1 MVDITAIGEVLIDFT
16 PAGLSEKGEQLFEC
30 NPGGAPANVVVV
42 LSKLG
47 RSTAIIG
54 KIGEDQF
61 GEYLTRV
68 LRENGVD
75 TKGLVKEKQ
84 ANTTLAFVHLKED
97 GDRTFS
103 FYRNPGADMLL
114 GIDDIDLEQIKDTK
128 IFHFG
133 SVSMTHEPSASAT
146 LKACTQAKENGALI
160 SFDPN
165 LRPALW
171 KDLEQAKIKIKE
183 GLALA
188 DIVKISEEELEF
200 ITGLTDLEEGTHQIQ
215 TQFKV
220 KVILVTKAE
229 KGCFVRYG
237 SGSKWADVPGF
248 KVQTVDTTGAG
259 DAFLGGFLYQL
270 LERGGSMDQI
280 RDQDWIPIV
289 RFANAVG
296 ALVTTQKGAI
306 PAIPTYKEINKQIQ
320 STGTDLFI
328 ESYRPQFHYSP
339 PAMWMNDPN
348 GMVYFEGEYHLLYQH
363 HPESTVW
370 GPMHWGH
377 AVSKDLV
384 NWETLPVAMSPD
396 HNGAIFSGSAVVDW
410 KDTSG
415 FFEGGSGLVA
425 IFTHADI
432 YPDSDRPRQRQS
444 LAYSKDKGRSWTFYT
459 GNPILSDVEITDFRD
474 PKVFWMEEAG
484 VWVMVL
490 ACGDHIRFYRSANL
504 KDWDFASE
512 FGKSDGSHYGVW
524 ECPDLFELS
533 IDGSNQKRWVL
544 IVSIG
549 DNPDYPEGSKT
560 QYYIGSF
567 DGWEFVNDNAPDT
580 VLWLDE
586 GRDNYAAVSWSD
598 IPEEDGRRVIIG
610 WMNNWRYANQAPTAS
625 WRGAATLPRV
635 LSLTSRNGSVV
646 LTQMPVQEVEQLRKE
661 SHSWSD
667 VAVTPEVSFIHKTN
681 EDLLEIEANI
691 DIRSG
696 DEVHIQLKS
705 SGQTAT
711 IIGYDPVREW
721 LFIDRSKSGLT
732 DFNPSFACKHG
743 ARVVPENGGI
753 KLRIWLDRSAVE
765 VFANDGLVAL
775 TDQIFPDDP
784 IDNVWI
790 STESGRAELNSL
802 HIHTLSSIHKPE
814 GCTEQISRRV
824 NV

>member
-47 RSTAIIG
+47 KSTAFIG
-54 KIGEDQF
+54 KVGEDQF
-61 GEYLTRV
+61 GEYLTQV
-68 LRENGVD
+68 LQENGVD
-75 TKGLVKEKQ
+75 TKGLVKENN
-84 ANTTLAFVHLKED
+84 ASTTLAFVHLKED

-103 FYRNPGADMLL
+103 FIRNPGADMLL
-114 GIDDIDLEQIKDTK
+114 GINDIDLERIKGSK

-133 SVSMTHEPSASAT
+133 SVSMTHEPSANAT
-146 LKACTQAKENGALI
+146 LTTCTYAKENGALI

-171 KDLEQAKIKIKE
+171 KDLEEAKTKIKE

-200 ITGLTDLEEGTHQIQ
+200 ITGLTDLEEGTRQIQ
-215 TQFKV
+215 SQFKV

-229 KGCFVRYG
+229 KGCFVRFG

-248 KVQTVDTTGAG
+248 KVDTVDTTGAG

-270 LERGGSMDQI
+270 LERGCSIEQI
-280 RDQDWIPIV
+280 RDQDWIPIIS
-289 RFANAVG
+289 FANAVG

-306 PAIPTYKEINKQIQ
+306 PAIPTYRQAAELVQ
-320 STGTDLFI
+320 SVGTDLSE
-328 ESYRPQFHYSP
+328 ESFRPQFHYSP
-339 PAMWMNDPN
+339 PAMWLNDPN
-348 GMVYFEGEYHLLYQH
+348 GMVYFEGEYHLMYQH
-363 HPESTVW
+363 HPGNTVW

-384 NWETLPVAMSPD
+384 KWETLPVALVPD

-410 KDTSG
+410 NDTSG
-415 FFEGGSGLVA
+415 LFDGESGLVA

-444 LAYSKDKGRSWTFYT
+444 LAYSKDKGRSWIPYSE
-459 GNPILSDVEITDFRD
+459 NPILSDAEITDFRD

-484 VWVMVL
+484 LWIMVL

-512 FGKSDGSHYGVW
+512 FGKTDGAHYGVW

-533 IDGSNQKRWVL
+533 IDGSTSKKWVL
-544 IVSIG
+544 LVSIG

-560 QYYIGSF
+560 QYFIGSF
-567 DGWEFVNDNAPDT
+567 DGLEFINENTPDT

-610 WMNNWRYANQAPTAS
+610 WMNNWKYANQIPTAS
-625 WRGAATLPRV
+625 WRGAMTLPRL
-635 LSLTSRNGSVV
+635 LSLTNRNGNVV
-646 LTQMPVQEVEQLRKE
+646 LSQMPVQEIEQLRKE
-661 SHSWSD
+661 THSWSD
-667 VAVTPEVSFIHKTN
+667 VAVTSESPFIYEAN
-681 EDLLEIEANI
+681 EDLLEIEV
-691 DIRSG
+691 DLDVHSG
-696 DEVHIQLKS
+696 DEVHIKLKS
-705 SGQTAT
+705 SGQYET
-711 IIGYDPVREW
+711 IIGYDPEREW

-743 ARVVPENGGI
+743 ARLVPENGNI
-753 KLRIWLDRSAVE
+753 KLRIWVDRSVIE
-765 VFANDGLVAL
+765 VFANDGIVAL
-775 TDQIFPDDP
+775 TDQVFPVNP
-784 IDNVWI
+784 IENVWI
-790 STESGRAELNSL
+790 SAEAGSTELNSL
-802 HIHTLSSIHKPE
+802 HIHTLSSIHKPV
-814 GCTEQISRRV
+814 GSTEQISGRV

>member
-42 LSKLG
+42 LAKLG
-47 RSTAIIG
+47 KSTAFIG
-54 KIGEDQF
+54 KVGEDQF
-61 GEYLTRV
+61 GEYLTQV
-68 LRENGVD
+68 LRENGVS
-75 TKGLVKEKQ
+75 TKGLVKESRAK
-84 ANTTLAFVHLKED
+84 TTLAFVHLRED
-97 GDRTFS
+97 GDRSFS

-114 GIDDIDLEQIKDTK
+114 GIDDIDLEQIKGTK

-146 LKACTQAKENGALI
+146 LKACVQAKENGALI

-171 KDLEQAKIKIKE
+171 QDLEQAKTKIKE

-188 DIVKISEEELEF
+188 DIVKISEEELPF
-200 ITGLTDLEEGTHQIQ
+200 ITGLTDLEEGTRQIQ

-220 KVILVTKAE
+220 KVVLVTKAE
-229 KGCFVRYG
+229 KGCFIRFG
-237 SGSKWADVPGF
+237 PGSKWADVPGY
-248 KVQTVDTTGAG
+248 KVDTVDTTGAG

-270 LERGGSMDQI
+270 LERGGSIEQI
-280 RDQDWIPIV
+280 RAQDWIPIV
-289 RFANAVG
+289 SFANAVG
-296 ALVTTQKGAI
+296 ALVTTRKGAI
-306 PAIPTYKEINKQIQ
+306 PAIPTYQQAATLVQ
-320 STGTDLFI
+320 SAGADYSK

-339 PAMWMNDPN
+339 PAMWLNDPN
-348 GMVYFEGEYHLLYQH
+348 GMVYFEGEYHLMYQH

-396 HNGAIFSGSAVVDW
+396 HNGAIFSGSALVDW

-415 FFEGGSGLVA
+415 FFDGGAGLVA

-432 YPDSDRPRQRQS
+432 YPGSDRPRQRQS
-444 LAYSKDKGRSWTFYT
+444 LAYSKDKGRSWSFYA
-459 GNPILSDVEITDFRD
+459 GNPVLSDVEITDFRD

-512 FGKSDGSHYGVW
+512 FGKSEGSHYGVW

-533 IDGSNQKRWVL
+533 VDGSNLKKWVL
-544 IVSIG
+544 LVSIG

-560 QYYIGSF
+560 QYFIGSF
-567 DGWEFVNDNAPDT
+567 DGWEFVNENTPDT
-580 VLWLDE
+580 VLWMDE

-610 WMNNWRYANQAPTAS
+610 WMSNWSYAKQIPTGS
-625 WRGAATLPRV
+625 WRGAMTLPRV

-646 LTQMPVQEVEQLRKE
+646 LSQMPVQEIEQLRKE
-661 SHSWSD
+661 SLSWSD
-667 VAVTPEVSFIHKTN
+667 LSVTREAPFIHGTN
-681 EDLLEIEANI
+681 DDLLEIEVDL

-696 DEVHIQLKS
+696 DEVQIKLRS
-705 SGQTAT
+705 SGQSET
-711 IIGYDPVREW
+711 IIGYDPEREW
-721 LFIDRSKSGLT
+721 LFIDRSQSGLT

-743 ARVVPENGGI
+743 ARLAPENGSI
-753 KLRIWLDRSAVE
+753 KLRIWLDRSVVE
-765 VFANDGLVAL
+765 VFANEGLVAL
-775 TDQIFPDDP
+775 TDQIFPDEP
-784 IDNVWI
+784 IDTVWI
-790 STESGRAELNSL
+790 SAETGKAELHSL
-802 HIHTLSSIHKPE
+802 YIHTLHSIHMLH
-814 GCTEQISRRV
+814 GSIGQISRRV
-824 NV
+824 HV

>member
-16 PAGLSEKGEQLFEC
+16 PAGLSENGEQLFEC
-30 NPGGAPANVVVV
+30 NPGGAPANVAVV
-42 LSKLG
+42 LSKFG
-47 RSTAIIG
+47 KSAAFIG
-54 KIGEDQF
+54 KVGEDQF
-61 GEYLTRV
+61 GEYLTQV
-68 LRENGVD
+68 LQGNGVD
-75 TKGLVKEKQ
+75 TKGLMKQ
-84 ANTTLAFVHLKED
+84 KNASTTLAFVHLKED

-103 FYRNPGADMLL
+103 FIRNPGADMLL
-114 GIDDIDLEQIKDTK
+114 GIGDVDLNYIEGSR

-146 LKACTQAKENGALI
+146 LTTCLHAKKNGALI

-171 KDLEQAKIKIKE
+171 RDLEEAKAKIEE

-200 ITGLTDLEEGTHQIQ
+200 ITGLTALEEGTRQIQ
-215 TQFKV
+215 TRFKV

-229 KGCFVRYG
+229 KGCFVRFG
-237 SGSKWADVPGF
+237 LGSKWADVPGF
-248 KVQTVDTTGAG
+248 KVDTVDTTGAG

-270 LERGGSMDQI
+270 LERGCSIGQI
-280 RDQDWIPIV
+280 RDQDWIPIIQ
-289 RFANAVG
+289 FANAVG
-296 ALVTTQKGAI
+296 ALVTTRKGAI
-306 PAIPTYKEINKQIQ
+306 PAIPTYKEVTKQIQ
-320 STGTDLFI
+320 STGTDVFK

-348 GMVYFEGEYHLLYQH
+348 GMVYFEGEYHLMYQY

-415 FFEGGSGLVA
+415 FFDGGSGLVA

-444 LAYSKDKGRSWTFYT
+444 LAYSKDKGRSWTLYS
-459 GNPILSDVEITDFRD
+459 GNPILSDIGITDFRD

-490 ACGDHIRFYRSANL
+490 ACEDHIRFYRSVNL
-504 KDWDFASE
+504 KEWDYASE

-524 ECPDLFELS
+524 ECPDLFELT
-533 IDGSNQKRWVL
+533 IDGFNQKKWIL

-549 DNPDYPEGSKT
+549 DNPDCPEGSKT
-560 QYYIGSF
+560 QYFIGSF
-567 DGWEFVNDNAPDT
+567 DGREFVNENTPDT

-598 IPEEDGRRVIIG
+598 IPDEDGRRIIIG
-610 WMNNWRYANQAPTAS
+610 WMNNWRYANQTPTAS
-625 WRGAATLPRV
+625 WRGAMTLPRV
-635 LSLTSRNGSVV
+635 LSLARTNGTVI
-646 LTQMPVQEVEQLRKE
+646 LTQMPVREIEELRKE
-661 SHSWSD
+661 SLSWSD
-667 VAVTPEVSFIHKTN
+667 VTVTRETPFIHMTN
-681 EDLLEIEANI
+681 DDLLEIEVNI
-691 DIRSG
+691 DIRSAE
-696 DEVHIQLKS
+696 EVHIQLDS
-705 SGQTAT
+705 SGQSET
-711 IIGYDPVREW
+711 IIGYDPQREW

-743 ARVVPENGGI
+743 ARLVSENGTI
-753 KLRIWLDRSAVE
+753 KLRIWVDRSVVE
-765 VFANDGLVAL
+765 VFANDGILAL
-775 TDQIFPDDP
+775 TDQIFPDEP
-784 IDNVWI
+784 IDNVRI
-790 STESGRAELNSL
+790 STEAGSAELNSL
-802 HIHTLSSIHKPE
+802 YIHTLHSIYKPE
-814 GCTEQISRRV
+814 GSIEQRSGRV
-824 NV
+824 KV

>member
-16 PAGLSEKGEQLFEC
+16 PAGLSGKGEQLFEC

-47 RSTAIIG
+47 KSTAFIG
-54 KIGEDQF
+54 KVGEDQF
-61 GEYLTRV
+61 GEYLTRI
-68 LRENGVD
+68 LLENGVN
-75 TKGLVKEKQ
+75 TKGLVKESH

-97 GDRTFS
+97 GDRSFS

-146 LKACTQAKENGALI
+146 LKACIQAKENGALI

-171 KDLEQAKIKIKE
+171 LDLEQAKIKIKE
-183 GLALA
+183 GLVLA
-188 DIVKISEEELEF
+188 DIVKISEEELQF
-200 ITGLTDLEEGTHQIQ
+200 ITGLTDLEEGTRQIQ

-229 KGCFVRYG
+229 KGCFIRFG

-248 KVQTVDTTGAG
+248 KVHTVDTTGAG

-270 LERGGSMDQI
+270 LERGCCIEQI

-289 RFANAVG
+289 HFANAVG
-296 ALVTTQKGAI
+296 ALVTTRKGAI
-306 PAIPTYKEINKQIQ
+306 PAIPTYQQVTKLVQ
-320 STGTDLFI
+320 SAGADLSK

-339 PAMWMNDPN
+339 PAMWLNDPN

-384 NWETLPVAMSPD
+384 NWETLPVALSPD

-415 FFEGGSGLVA
+415 LFDGGSGLVA

-444 LAYSKDKGRSWTFYT
+444 LAYSKDKGRSWTLYS
-459 GNPILSDVEITDFRD
+459 GNPILSDTEITDFRD
-474 PKVFWMEEAG
+474 PKVFWMEEAC
-484 VWVMVL
+484 VWIMAL

-512 FGKSDGSHYGVW
+512 FGKSQGSHYGVW

-533 IDGSNQKRWVL
+533 MDGSNQKKWVL

-549 DNPDYPEGSKT
+549 DNPDCPEGSKT
-560 QYYIGSF
+560 QYFIGSF
-567 DGWEFVNDNAPDT
+567 DGWEFVNENAPDT

-610 WMNNWRYANQAPTAS
+610 WMSNWRYANQTPTAF
-625 WRGAATLPRV
+625 WRGAMTLPRV
-635 LSLTSRNGSVV
+635 LSLTSRDGSVV
-646 LTQMPVQEVEQLRKE
+646 LTQMPVQEIEQLRKE

-667 VAVTPEVSFIHKTN
+667 VAITREAPFIHETN
-681 EDLLEIEANI
+681 DDLLEIETDI

-696 DEVHIQLKS
+696 DEVHIKLRS
-705 SGQTAT
+705 SGQSET
-711 IIGYDPVREW
+711 IIGYDPVHEW

-743 ARVVPENGGI
+743 ARVVPENGSI
-753 KLRIWLDRSAVE
+753 KLRIWLDRSVVE
-765 VFANDGLVAL
+765 VFANDGMVAL

-784 IDNVWI
+784 IENVWI
-790 STESGRAELNSL
+790 STEAGSAELNSL
-802 HIHTLSSIHKPE
+802 HIHTLHSIHKPE
-814 GCTEQISRRV
+814 GSTEQISGRV

>member
-47 RSTAIIG
+47 KSTAFIG
-54 KIGEDQF
+54 KVGEDQF
-61 GEYLTRV
+61 GEYLTQV
-68 LRENGVD
+68 LQGNGVD
-75 TKGLVKEKQ
+75 AKGLVKEKH
-84 ANTTLAFVHLKED
+84 ASTTLAFVHLKED

-103 FYRNPGADMLL
+103 FIRKPGADMLL
-114 GIDDIDLEQIKDTK
+114 GMDDIDLERIKGSK

-146 LKACTQAKENGALI
+146 LRTCIYAKENGALI

-171 KDLEQAKIKIKE
+171 SNLEEAKSRIKE

-200 ITGLTDLEEGTHQIQ
+200 ITGLTDLEEGTRQIQ
-215 TQFKV
+215 SQFKV

-229 KGCFVRYG
+229 KGCFVRFG
-237 SGSKWADVPGF
+237 SGFKFADVPGF
-248 KVQTVDTTGAG
+248 KVHTVDTTGAG

-270 LERGGSMDQI
+270 LERGCSIEQI
-280 RDQDWIPIV
+280 RDQDWIPIIS
-289 RFANAVG
+289 FANAVG

-306 PAIPTYKEINKQIQ
+306 PAIPTYRQAAELVQ
-320 STGTDLFI
+320 SVGIDVSK

-339 PAMWMNDPN
+339 PAMWLNDPN
-348 GMVYFEGEYHLLYQH
+348 GMVYFEGEYHLMFQH
-363 HPESTVW
+363 HPGSTVW

-377 AVSKDLV
+377 VVSKDLV
-384 NWETLPVAMSPD
+384 NWETLPVALSPD

-410 KDTSG
+410 NDTSG
-415 FFEGGSGLVA
+415 LFDGGSGLVS

-444 LAYSKDKGRSWTFYT
+444 LAYSKDKGRSWTLYS
-459 GNPILSDVEITDFRD
+459 GNPVLSDIEITDFRD

-484 VWVMVL
+484 LWIMVL

-504 KDWDFASE
+504 KDWEFASE
-512 FGKSDGSHYGVW
+512 FGKSDGAHYGVW

-533 IDGSNQKRWVL
+533 IDGSTSKKWVL
-544 IVSIG
+544 LVSIG
-549 DNPDYPEGSKT
+549 DNPDCPEGSKT
-560 QYYIGSF
+560 QYFIGSF
-567 DGWEFVNDNAPDT
+567 DGFKFVNENTPDT

-598 IPEEDGRRVIIG
+598 IPEEDGRRIIIG
-610 WMNNWRYANQAPTAS
+610 WMNNWKYANQVPTAS
-625 WRGAATLPRV
+625 WRGAMTLPRL
-635 LSLTSRNGSVV
+635 LSLTNRNGNVILS
-646 LTQMPVQEVEQLRKE
+646 QMPVQEIEKLRKE
-661 SHSWSD
+661 THSWSD
-667 VAVTPEVSFIHKTN
+667 VAVTSENPLIHETN
-681 EDLLEIEANI
+681 EDLLEIEV
-691 DIRSG
+691 DLDVHSG
-696 DEVHIQLKS
+696 DEVHIILKS
-705 SGQTAT
+705 SGECET
-711 IIGYDPVREW
+711 IIGYDPEREW

-743 ARVVPENGGI
+743 ARLVPDKGNV
-753 KLRIWLDRSAVE
+753 KLRIWVDRSVVE
-765 VFANDGLVAL
+765 VFANGGIVAL
-775 TDQIFPDDP
+775 TDQVFPINP
-784 IDNVWI
+784 IEKVLI
-790 STESGRAELNSL
+790 STVAGSAELNSL
-802 HIHTLSSIHKPE
+802 HIHTLNSIHKPE
-814 GCTEQISRRV
+814 GSTEQIVGRV

>member
-42 LSKLG
+42 LAKLG
-47 RSTAIIG
+47 KSTAFIG
-54 KIGEDQF
+54 KVGEDQF
-61 GEYLTRV
+61 GEYLTRI
-68 LRENGVD
+68 LLENGVN
-75 TKGLVKEKQ
+75 TKGLVKESRAK
-84 ANTTLAFVHLKED
+84 TTLAFVHLQED
-97 GDRTFS
+97 GDRSFS

-114 GIDDIDLEQIKDTK
+114 GMDDIDLEQIKGTK

-146 LKACTQAKENGALI
+146 LKACIHAKENGALI

-171 KDLEQAKIKIKE
+171 QDLEQAKIRIKE

-188 DIVKISEEELEF
+188 DIVKISEEELQF
-200 ITGLTDLEEGTHQIQ
+200 ITGLTDLEEGTRQIQ

-220 KVILVTKAE
+220 KVVLVTKAE
-229 KGCFVRYG
+229 KGCFVRFG
-237 SGSKWADVPGF
+237 PGSKWADVPGY
-248 KVQTVDTTGAG
+248 KVDTVDTTGAG

-270 LERGGSMDQI
+270 LERGCSVEQI

-289 RFANAVG
+289 SFANAVG
-296 ALVTTQKGAI
+296 ALVTTRKGAI
-306 PAIPTYKEINKQIQ
+306 PAIPTYRQAAALVQ
-320 STGTDLFI
+320 SAGTDYSK

-339 PAMWMNDPN
+339 PAMWLNDPN
-348 GMVYFEGEYHLLYQH
+348 GMVYFEGEYHLMYQH

-415 FFEGGSGLVA
+415 FFDGGSGLVA

-444 LAYSKDKGRSWTFYT
+444 LAYSKDKGRSWSFYA
-459 GNPILSDVEITDFRD
+459 GNPVLSDTGITDFRD

-512 FGKSDGSHYGVW
+512 FGKSEGSHYGVW

-533 IDGSNQKRWVL
+533 VDGSNLKKWVL
-544 IVSIG
+544 LVSIG

-560 QYYIGSF
+560 QYFIGSF
-567 DGWEFVNDNAPDT
+567 DGWKFVNENAPDT

-598 IPEEDGRRVIIG
+598 IPEEAGRRVIIG
-610 WMNNWRYANQAPTAS
+610 WMSNWSYARQIPTGS
-625 WRGAATLPRV
+625 WRGAMTLPRV
-635 LSLTSRNGSVV
+635 LSLTSRTGTVV
-646 LTQMPVQEVEQLRKE
+646 LSQMPVQEIEQLRKE
-661 SHSWSD
+661 SLSWSD
-667 VAVTPEVSFIHKTN
+667 VSVTREAPFIHGTN
-681 EDLLEIEANI
+681 DDLLEIEVDL

-696 DEVHIQLKS
+696 DEVQIKLRS
-705 SGQTAT
+705 SGQSET
-711 IIGYDPVREW
+711 IIGYDPEREW
-721 LFIDRSKSGLT
+721 LFIDRSQSGLT

-743 ARVVPENGGI
+743 ARLAPENGSI
-753 KLRIWLDRSAVE
+753 KLRIWLDRSVVE
-765 VFANDGLVAL
+765 VFANEGLVAL
-775 TDQIFPDDP
+775 TDQIFPDEP
-784 IDNVWI
+784 IDTVWI
-790 STESGRAELNSL
+790 GAETGKAELHSL
-802 HIHTLSSIHKPE
+802 HIHTLHSIHMLH
-814 GCTEQISRRV
+814 GSIGQISRRV
-824 NV
+824 HV